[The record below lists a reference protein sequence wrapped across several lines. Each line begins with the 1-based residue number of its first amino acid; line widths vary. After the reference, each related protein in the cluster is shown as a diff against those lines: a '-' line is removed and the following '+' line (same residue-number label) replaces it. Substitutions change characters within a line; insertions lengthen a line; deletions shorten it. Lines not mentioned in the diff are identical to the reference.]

1 MAKRKIDGVLLLD
14 KPFGWSS
21 NNILQKKVRWLFQ
34 AEKAGHTGV
43 LDPFATGLLPLC
55 FGEATK
61 FAQRMLDADK
71 GYRAT
76 IQLGQVSTTLD
87 GEGGISR
94 SGAVTCGRAQI
105 EAVLQQYTGPIE
117 QIPPM
122 HSALKFEGKAL
133 YEYAR
138 EGIEIER
145 KIRHVTIYQID
156 IVSFEADVL
165 VIDVACSKGT
175 YIRTLADDIG
185 RTLGCGAYLAGLRR
199 TQTAGFKLAEAVTL
213 DELIEMDMP
222 AREALL
228 LQPDTLLQDLPA
240 ITLDA
245 AETERM
251 LHGMSVARSSA
262 WPVSASG
269 LRLYGTLANGHNG
282 AFIGLGEVASDDV
295 LRPKR
300 LLAIPG

>member
-14 KPFGWSS
+14 KPFGVSS
-21 NNILQKKVRWLFQ
+21 NNALQKARWLLQ

-76 IQLGQVSTTLD
+76 LQLGQVSTTLD

-94 SGAVTCGRAQI
+94 SGEVSCDRAQI
-105 EAVLQQYTGPIE
+105 ETVLKAFTGDIE
-117 QIPPM
+117 QVPPM
-122 HSALKFEGKAL
+122 HSALKYQGKSL

-138 EGIEIER
+138 QGVEIER
-145 KIRHVTIYQID
+145 AARAVTIYTLD
-156 IVSFEADVL
+156 IVSFEGDVL
-165 VIDVACSKGT
+165 VLDVSCSKGT
-175 YIRTLADDIG
+175 YVRTLADDIG

-199 TQTAGFKLAEAVTL
+199 TRTAGFSLDDAIGL
-213 DELIEMDMP
+213 DEFGQLEMP
-222 AREALL
+222 QREALL
-228 LQPDTLLQDLPA
+228 MTPETLLTDLPQ
-240 ITLDA
+240 IELDMA
-245 AETERM
+245 DTDRI
-251 LHGMSVARSSA
+251 LHGMSVSRRAG
-262 WPVSASG
+262 WPDGAG
-269 LRLYGTLANGHNG
+269 LFQLYGTPQNGHNR
-282 AFIGLGEVASDDV
+282 AFLGLGEVASDDV

-300 LLAIPG
+300 LLSTV

>member
-14 KPFGWSS
+14 KPFGVSS
-21 NNILQKKVRWLFQ
+21 NNALQKARWLFQ

-76 IQLGQVSTTLD
+76 LQLGQVSTTLD

-94 SGAVTCGRAQI
+94 SGEVTCDRAQV
-105 EAVLQQYTGPIE
+105 EAVIRQFTGPIE

-122 HSALKFEGKAL
+122 HSALKFQGKAL

-138 EGIEIER
+138 QGVEIER
-145 KIRHVTIYQID
+145 AVRHITIYSID
-156 IVSFEADVL
+156 IISFEGDVL
-165 VIDVACSKGT
+165 VLDVLCSKGT

-185 RTLGCGAYLAGLRR
+185 RTLGCGAYLSGLRR
-199 TQTAGFKLAEAVTL
+199 TRTAGFVLEDAIGL
-213 DELIEMDMP
+213 DELGQIEMP
-222 AREALL
+222 EREARLL
-228 LQPDTLLQDLPA
+228 APESLVLDLPE
-240 ITLDA
+240 IQLD
-245 AETERM
+245 EDDTHRI
-251 LHGMSVARSSA
+251 LHGMTVRRRSVWQPAE
-262 WPVSASG
+262 G
-269 LRLYGTLANGHNG
+269 TFRLYGAPQNGHNR
-282 AFIGLGEVASDDV
+282 AFLGLGEVASDDV

-300 LLAIPG
+300 LLATSD